1 MAKRT
6 RASLAAVPLFLL
18 MLDTRVLAQPA
29 VTPPDSVNGSAD
41 AALYGWLICLG
52 ITLLIGL
59 AGFIFWLVM
68 LIDCFK
74 RETDEFPKAT
84 ENTKTIWI
92 IVLLVSWLVGLFWFA
107 AILYFFMVRRALP
120 RHVRV

>member
-1 MAKRT
+1 LANTT
-6 RASLAAVPLFLL
+6 RAPLAALSLFFL
-18 MLDTRVLAQPA
+18 MLATRVLAQPA
-29 VTPPDSVNGSAD
+29 VLPPDSVNGNAD
-41 AALYGWLICLG
+41 AALYGWLVCLG
-52 ITLLIGL
+52 ISLVIGL

-84 ENTKTIWI
+84 ENTKTVWT

-120 RHVRV
+120 RRARV